1 DHLCDPNSSNFNAHG
16 AWYRIF
22 TKGRKTKPNLTKP
35 STERKEYEKD
45 KVKINPS
52 QSQPGKVKDKSQAGN
67 PLHYYWPMKSMIMMK
82 DLGLKGKSKAEI
94 RLGYPLT
101 QQAQQLEALSKETQ
115 PH

>member
-1 DHLCDPNSSNFNAHG
+1 MSL
-16 AWYRIF
+16 F
-22 TKGRKTKPNLTKP
+22 TPLQKPHPT
-35 STERKEYEKD
+35 SYA
-45 KVKINPS
+45 
-52 QSQPGKVKDKSQAGN
+52 DKSQAGN
-67 PLHYYWPMKSMIMMK
+67 PLHYYWPKKSMITMK